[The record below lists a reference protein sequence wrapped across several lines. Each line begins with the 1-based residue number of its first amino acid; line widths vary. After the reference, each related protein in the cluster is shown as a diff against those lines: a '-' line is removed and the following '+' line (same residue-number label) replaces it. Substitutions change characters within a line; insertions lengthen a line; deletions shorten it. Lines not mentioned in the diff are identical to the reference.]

1 MDKVRTKAK
10 YRTKPYFLSILC
22 VFLFS
27 IVNYF
32 TLDIKTQK
40 IKNCFYC
47 LLANMKISI
56 GFSWA
61 AGTWVNTSGMLLG
74 QLLSSKWYTV
84 LGDKE
89 YASIIKGDNNNFFLY
104 ISDEHPSITQTI
116 HHFFPFDEYSVSKNS
131 KIYNLKKIHPL
142 KDTTIKYKNVYF
154 FWASLKLLGIDCEE
168 WEKLLAAQ
176 FVGDVLNDNIAT
188 LSKWYA
194 YFKTPIYDLSKN
206 IWPAKSFVFWNE
218 MIGTWAIAA
227 GMDFYSAYPMTPAS
241 SLIDVIVDHKEVTFF
256 QWEDEIAVSMAM
268 LGAKFAGKRAMCGT
282 SGGGFALMTESISFS
297 NIAELWWVY
306 ILSQRDGPSTGTP
319 TYTGQSDLNYAL
331 NSSFGDTYP
340 IVLAPSTFEEWYAL
354 IWKALN
360 RSDVYQHPLIFLIDK
375 QLSESYLSVDKS
387 TLLSYPI
394 NRWKLQNTWSEWYK
408 RYLLSDDWIS
418 PITLPGTENGE
429 FIATSYEHDEY
440 GATNEDPLIKKQQQ
454 DKRFKK
460 LETFVQQEF
469 TKDFYGY
476 EIINPEAK
484 EFFVTFGV
492 NRYVIEEY
500 IRTKNK
506 KSVKYGLIVIKCLQ
520 PLDMRLKEFLDV
532 HVKQIKKLIFVE
544 MNYSW
549 QFQELITNKCW
560 LHDKKWNNKITNIRK
575 YTLYPIFAEDI
586 II

>member
-1 MDKVRTKAK
+1 M
-10 YRTKPYFLSILC
+10 L
-22 VFLFS
+22 
-27 IVNYF
+27 
-32 TLDIKTQK
+32 
-40 IKNCFYC
+40 
-47 LLANMKISI
+47 KISI

-61 AGTWVNTSGMLLG
+61 AGTGVNTSGMLLG
-74 QLLSSKWYTV
+74 QLLSSKWYTI
-84 LGDKE
+84 LWDKE
-89 YASIIKGDNNNFFLY
+89 YASIIKWDNNNFFLY
-104 ISDEHPSITQTI
+104 ISDSAQDGTTGHPFISQTI
-116 HHFFPFDEYSVSKNS
+116 DHFFPFDEYSVTKNTS
-131 KIYNLKKIHPL
+131 LYNLKKIHPL
-142 KDTTIKYKNVYF
+142 KDTSIKYKNVFF
-154 FWASLKLLGIDCEE
+154 FWAALKLLGIDFQEGE
-168 WEKLLAAQ
+168 QLLASQ
-176 FVGDVLNDNIAT
+176 FAGDILNDNIAT
-188 LSKWYA
+188 LNKWYA
-194 YFKTPIYDLSKN
+194 YFTTAKYNLSQN
-206 IWPAKSFVFWNE
+206 VWPAKDFVFGNE

-241 SLIDVIVDHKEVTFF
+241 SLIDVITPHKEVIFF

-268 LGAKFAGKRAMCGT
+268 LGAKFAGRRAMCWT
-282 SGGGFALMTESISFS
+282 SGGWFALMTESISFS
-297 NIAELWWVY
+297 HIAELGGVY

-331 NSSFGDTYP
+331 NASFGDTFP

-360 RSDVYQHPLIFLIDK
+360 RSDIYQHPVIFLIDK

-387 TLLSYPI
+387 KLIAEPI
-394 NRWKLQNTWSEWYK
+394 NRWKLMTAVTLSEMKGINKSTLDSSLPAQNDGVGYK
-408 RYLLSDDWIS
+408 RYLLTDDGIS
-418 PITLPGTENGE
+418 PVVLPGTENGE

-440 GATNEDPLIKKQQQ
+440 GATNEHPVIKKQQQ

-500 IRTKNK
+500 VRTKNK
-506 KSVKYGLIVIKCLQ
+506 KAVKYGLIVIKVLQ
-520 PLDMRLKEFLDV
+520 PLDMRLKEFLDT
-532 HVKQIKKLIFVE
+532 HVKYIKKLIFVE

-549 QFQELITNKCW
+549 QLQELITNKCR
-560 LHDKKWNNKITNIRK
+560 LNDKKRNNKITHIRK

-586 II
+586 KLS